1 MRLRRYPKIT
11 DYFTVEGI
19 RVTGG
24 VSASMHAPRAGIPEQ
39 NTGSIMP
46 SQDIGES
53 LRSLSDP
60 SAWTAPAPKRGHLKR
75 KRRLFGR
82 DDLQLESGDKV
93 AVIGGGPAGSM
104 FSFFALRLLNLI
116 DVDVTL
122 DIYEPR
128 DFTMC
133 GPAGCNHCG
142 GIISETLVQM
152 LATDGM
158 VLPSSIVQR
167 GIDSYDLHMDV
178 GSVQIKTPLN
188 EKRIAAVYRGNGP
201 RNSELAAIE
210 GFDGYVLKLAQRE
223 GANVVRKLVSQ
234 IVWEGGLPTV
244 RCPDGS
250 EETYQLVVVATGVNS
265 TATRIIEDLGLGYT
279 RPATLKTFISEY
291 RLGKETVQ
299 SQLGHAMHVFLLD
312 LPRLEFAALIP
323 KGEFATLAMLG
334 KEVDEELVTRFMNST
349 EVKDRFPNS
358 VVPPNACHCFPRIN
372 VRAARQPFADR
383 LVMIGDCGVT
393 RLYKD
398 GLGAAYRTAQAAATT
413 VALHG
418 ISKGTFDRRYWPACR
433 AINVDNRIGK
443 FIFSFSHLI
452 QRRSYARN
460 AVLRMTTHE
469 QSDRARPPLMS
480 SVLWDLFSGSA
491 PYRDILL
498 RTLRPRFWGGLIW
511 NLIVSNRPRRW
522 SERMEKAI

>member
-1 MRLRRYPKIT
+1 MVP
-11 DYFTVEGI
+11 
-19 RVTGG
+19 
-24 VSASMHAPRAGIPEQ
+24 P
-39 NTGSIMP
+39 
-46 SQDIGES
+46 QDIEA
-53 LRSLSDP
+53 SLSSLNNP
-60 SAWTAPAPKRGHLKR
+60 SAWTTTAPKRGRLRR
-75 KRRLFGR
+75 KHRLFGR
-82 DDLQLESGDKV
+82 EDLQLESGDKI

-104 FSFFALRLLNLI
+104 FSFFALRLLDLI

-128 DFTMC
+128 DFKMC

-152 LATDGM
+152 LAADGI
-158 VLPSSIVQR
+158 VLPSSVVQR

-178 GSVQIKTPLN
+178 GSVRIRTPLD

-201 RNSELAAIE
+201 RNSEPAAIH
-210 GFDGYVLKLAQRE
+210 GFDEYVLELARRG

-234 IVWEGGLPTV
+234 IVWEDGLPTV

-265 TATRIIEDLGLGYT
+265 TAVQIIEDLGLGYT
-279 RPATLKTFISEY
+279 RPVTLKTFISEY
-291 RLGKETVQ
+291 RLGRETVHR
-299 SQLGHAMHVFLLD
+299 QLGHAMHVFLLD

-334 KEVDEELVTRFMNST
+334 KEVDEGLVNTFMNSP

-372 VRAARQPFADR
+372 VRAAQQPFADR
-383 LVMIGDCGVT
+383 LVMIGDSGVT

-398 GLGAAYRTAQAAATT
+398 GLGAAYRTAKAAATT

-418 ISKGTFDRRYWPACR
+418 ISKSTFDRRYWPACR
-433 AINVDNRIGK
+433 AINIDNRIGR

-452 QRRSYARN
+452 QRRGYARN
-460 AVLRMTTHE
+460 AVLRMTAHE
-469 QSDRARPPLMS
+469 QRDRSRPPLMS

-522 SERMEKAI
+522 SERMEQAT